1 MELGPDLPFAIEGKW
16 PGGNSQ
22 EGVGDAQYR
31 ASTGGYFESLRIP
44 LSRGRFL
51 TDRDQSNSEP
61 VAVINEAAARQYWK
75 KGEEPL
81 GARILVGVLMSGGLT
96 ESQPRRSV
104 GIVKDVREVGLDE
117 DVPPIIYVPIGQIAP
132 GFTAMLVR
140 LLPTTVVV
148 RTDGSPAALTA
159 AVSKEIWAVDPQQPI
174 TDVKTMEQIVQTSLG
189 SSRFL
194 MVLMGSLAALA
205 LLLAAV
211 GIYGVL
217 SYLVSQR
224 SREIGVRMALGAS
237 AWNVLKMVVGQ
248 GMLSV
253 AIGLAAGV
261 GLALLAAR
269 ILRSQLVGV
278 SAYDPVTFILAS
290 LVLSLV
296 ALIASSIPARRA
308 SLLDPVLALRRD

>member
-1 MELGPDLPFAIEGKW
+1 
-16 PGGNSQ
+16 
-22 EGVGDAQYR
+22 
-31 ASTGGYFESLRIP
+31 
-44 LSRGRFL
+44 
-51 TDRDQSNSEP
+51 
-61 VAVINEAAARQYWK
+61 
-75 KGEEPL
+75 
-81 GARILVGVLMSGGLT
+81 
-96 ESQPRRSV
+96 
-104 GIVKDVREVGLDE
+104 
-117 DVPPIIYVPIGQIAP
+117 
-132 GFTAMLVR
+132 
-140 LLPTTVVV
+140 
-148 RTDGSPAALTA
+148 
-159 AVSKEIWAVDPQQPI
+159 
-174 TDVKTMEQIVQTSLG
+174 
-189 SSRFL
+189 
-194 MVLMGSLAALA
+194 MVLMGALAVLA

-253 AIGLAAGV
+253 AIGLAAGL

-269 ILRSQLVGV
+269 VLRSQLVGV
-278 SAYDPVTFILAS
+278 SAHDPVTFILAS